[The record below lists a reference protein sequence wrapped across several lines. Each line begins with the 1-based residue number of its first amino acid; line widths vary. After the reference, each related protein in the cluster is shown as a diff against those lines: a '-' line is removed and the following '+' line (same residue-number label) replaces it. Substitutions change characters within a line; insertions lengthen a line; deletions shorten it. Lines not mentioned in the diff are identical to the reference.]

1 MSAHNRVSP
10 EPAASVTDEVEEQV
24 QIVELPPPDS
34 SPRKRKP
41 PKQTAVGW
49 EEAELATDSQPQ
61 QTTEFQ
67 DQSAASAAQQSE
79 TTRTAD
85 WQENEQTAPWTGR
98 AAEEY
103 AKQTTD
109 LDEAEDAEPQTTGL
123 GRPPQEEQT
132 TDLQQRTT
140 TLLGTSHS
148 AQEQITTT
156 DSNSRP
162 GSAEHAPILTVAASA
177 THNVGSANGSGADS
191 SDGPPLWYTSDQSE
205 RVAAEVDPV
214 HPQPV
219 SRPITMEAEAH
230 HSRAQRPTSGSKGR
244 EAAVVI
250 GGELPLLIGG

>member
-1 MSAHNRVSP
+1 M
-10 EPAASVTDEVEEQV
+10 ASVTDEAEEQV
-24 QIVELPPPDS
+24 QTVELPQTDS
-34 SPRKRKP
+34 SPRERKP

-67 DQSAASAAQQSE
+67 DQSAASAAQRSE
-79 TTRTAD
+79 STRTAD

-103 AKQTTD
+103 AEQTTD
-109 LDEAEDAEPQTTGL
+109 LDEAEHAEPQTTGL
-123 GRPPQEEQT
+123 GRPLQEEQT

-156 DSNSRP
+156 DRSSPP
-162 GSAEHAPILTVAASA
+162 GSAQDAPILTVAASESSA
-177 THNVGSANGSGADS
+177 TNNVGSANGGGADS

-205 RVAAEVDPV
+205 RVAAKVDPV

-219 SRPITMEAEAH
+219 SRPGIMEAEAH